1 MQNGNLTILDP
12 IWTTAY
18 VTRNHGYF
26 IYDTLFASDEN
37 NAVKPQMVDKYE
49 VSADKTV
56 WTFTLR
62 DGLEWHDGKPVT
74 SEDCIASIKRW
85 GKRDAMG
92 HKLMDFVKEFKA
104 VDAKTFQMILKE
116 PYGLVLDS
124 LGKPSSQRA
133 LHDAQARRRDRRR
146 SSRSTAR
153 SARVRSSTSTP
164 SPSPARSTSTS
175 RTPSTSRAA
184 SRASGLA
191 GGKVVKVDR
200 VEIIEMPDPQQQVN
214 ALIAGEID
222 LIEQPPHD
230 LIPLLKKEKGVTL
243 VDWNPLG
250 HAVHHPLQPPGEAVR
265 QSQDPPGRALF
276 DAPGGLPQ
284 GDRRRAANT
293 TRSAPPPSSA
303 ARPTPSDA
311 TNGLLVKPDF
321 EKSKALLKEAGYDGT
336 PIVLMQSTTLP
347 VLTNTAPVTKALLE
361 QGGFKVDMQS
371 MDWQTLVT
379 RRTKKDPADKG
390 GWNVFHTFSVAADIL
405 NPISTSYMVAN
416 GDKSWFGWPTDP
428 EMEKMRDAYAKET
441 DPAKGKALAE
451 AVQARAL
458 ETAQYRL
465 DRPVVRPGCHARQRH
480 RLAQGAGA
488 GDVEHRE
495 EVTMPSSAPPPLGGR
510 RERARRSDPELS
522 PRECDERANAR
533 FHRPPSRRH
542 RPRSRGGGGVRL
554 PHAAAHAGRSG
565 GGDRRRQRHLRPDRR
580 HPREA
585 RAQPADLDSS
595 SASGSA
601 TSCRAISARASS
613 SRRPWPS

>member
-18 VTRNHGYF
+18 VTRDHGYL
-26 IYDTLFASDEN
+26 IYDTLFATDEN

-49 VSADKTV
+49 VSADKTL

-85 GKRDAMG
+85 GARDPMG
-92 HKLMDFVKEFKA
+92 QKLMDFVKEFKA
-104 VDAKTFQMILKE
+104 VDAKTFTMELKE

-124 LGKPSSQRA
+124 LGKPSSNVPFMMPKAVADTDPFKQIDSQIGSGPFIYVNAESKPGEKHVYIKNPKYKPRA
-133 LHDAQARRRDRRR
+133 E
-146 SSRSTAR
+146 
-153 SARVRSSTSTP
+153 P
-164 SPSPARSTSTS
+164 
-175 RTPSTSRAA
+175 
-184 SRASGLA
+184 ASGLA

-214 ALIAGEID
+214 AMIAGEID

-230 LIPLLKKEKGVTL
+230 LIPILKKDKGVQL

-250 HAVHHPLQPPGEAVR
+250 HQFIIRFNHADQAVR
-265 QSQDPPGRALF
+265 QSQDPPGRALC

-284 GDRRRAANT
+284 GDGRRARILQGLHRRLRLRHAQRRRA
-293 TRSAPPPSSA
+293 P
-303 ARPTPSDA
+303 D
-311 TNGLLVKPDF
+311 GLLVKPDF

-347 VLTNTAPVTKALLE
+347 VLTNTAPVTKSLLE

-405 NPISTSYMVAN
+405 NPISDLLHGGAGRQVVVRLADRS
-416 GDKSWFGWPTDP
+416 GDGEAARRLRQGDRSGQGQGAGRGGAGPRA
-428 EMEKMRDAYAKET
+428 RDGAIW
-441 DPAKGKALAE
+441 
-451 AVQARAL
+451 
-458 ETAQYRL
+458 L
-465 DRPVVRPGCHARQRH
+465 DRPVVRTGCGAHQHH

-495 EVTMPSSAPPPLGGR
+495 EVSL
-510 RERARRSDPELS
+510 
-522 PRECDERANAR
+522 
-533 FHRPPSRRH
+533 
-542 RPRSRGGGGVRL
+542 
-554 PHAAAHAGRSG
+554 
-565 GGDRRRQRHLRPDRR
+565 
-580 HPREA
+580 
-585 RAQPADLDSS
+585 
-595 SASGSA
+595 
-601 TSCRAISARASS
+601 
-613 SRRPWPS
+613 